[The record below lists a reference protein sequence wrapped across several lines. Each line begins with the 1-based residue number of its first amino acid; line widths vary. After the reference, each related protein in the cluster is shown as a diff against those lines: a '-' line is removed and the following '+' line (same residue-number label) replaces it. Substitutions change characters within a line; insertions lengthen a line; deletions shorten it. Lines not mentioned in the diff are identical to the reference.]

1 LTAASRVPPDDPGD
15 PPYTFNEQVGYLLR
29 RAYQRHLAIF
39 HARTADLHLT
49 SVQFSTLCALRD
61 APSLSQHELV
71 KATGVDQAT
80 IRGIVD
86 RLQKRGL
93 VSFAKDPADARK
105 VLYAVT
111 AAGLDALAAMIPRAV
126 AISEETFGSLNPAE
140 RMALM
145 FALTKMIGE
154 DAPDWPAPGER
165 LRPAEAPRE
174 AGDGADG
181 DPGQR
186 PRPRGRRPR

>member
-1 LTAASRVPPDDPGD
+1 MNSQYRFT
-15 PPYTFNEQVGYLLR
+15 EQVGYLLR

-39 HARTADLHLT
+39 HARTGDLQLT

-111 AAGLDALAAMIPRAV
+111 EAGLDALTAMIPRAV
-126 AISEETFGSLNPAE
+126 EISEETFGSLNPAE

-145 FALTKMIGE
+145 FALAKMIGE
-154 DAPDWPAPGER
+154 DAPDWPAPRER
-165 LRPAEAPRE
+165 VNPPEGRHED
-174 AGDGADG
+174 GDGGDR

-186 PRPRGRRPR
+186 PRPRGPRAR